1 MKKNLLILLLSIFAL
16 SSAFAQNRKITGTV
30 TGADDGQPLPG
41 VSVTIPGTNVGTQ
54 TGTNGDYSVSVPATA
69 KALVFKYV
77 GYDSQTVTLGTK
89 TAYNVVLLIDTKT
102 LKEVVVTTSFGI
114 DRSKKSLGY
123 GTTTISSESVNAT
136 QNTNFTNSLDGK
148 IPGVQVSGTGGAFTG
163 ANILIR
169 GNITFTGSNQPLII
183 IDGLPVN
190 NNGGQQ
196 PLQAGPSN
204 SNRGIDVNPEDIE
217 NVVVL
222 KSAAATVLYGSRA
235 ASGAILITTK
245 KGKKG
250 KAKVDFTS
258 SYSAGTPDRLP
269 TYQNTYGQGNNGIYN
284 NTQTTSWGPQISG
297 QLLKDFFGNTVP
309 LQAYPDNVKN
319 FFVTAN
325 TFQNNLS
332 LSGAN
337 DVSNYRVSYGNDQ
350 DAYVIADN
358 HLYRNNFTV
367 NYNTQLSPKL
377 KIGTSFSYVNT
388 TSKRTQ
394 QGNQL
399 SNPLFRGYFTPRSYD
414 LQGLP
419 FEDANGKQTW
429 FGTFDNPYWTLEHNR
444 YNDEVNRIFGNVNL
458 NYEITPWLTANLKLG
473 EDAFSQTSIAID
485 DIGNLGG
492 GNAGSSSV
500 GVGGLVTTASTVRST
515 QEYFTLTANKKY
527 GDFNFSLTVG
537 NEYLD
542 QYQNA
547 NSVTAYTLALAGFE
561 NLSNA
566 TNLFPA
572 NAFAETRTFGF
583 FGDFVVDYKN
593 FFSINIKARDDLLS
607 TLPVNN
613 QSVFYPAIAAAFNLT
628 EAFPSLKSKTINQIK
643 LRANF
648 GVVGKG
654 PGAYLTALTY
664 GKAGSAD
671 GFGPAINFPF
681 NGQSG
686 FSLNTGAGNPA
697 IQPEF
702 TRELELG
709 GEFAFF
715 NNRLS
720 IDASYYHRHSDH
732 IIFSVP
738 LPNSTGL
745 SSFLENAGVLNTTG
759 YEAGITGVPVKT
771 KDVQW
776 TVGLNYSHNVSTVE
790 SLAPNVT
797 NIFLGGFTTPNIRL
811 VAGDQYGQIYGAAYQ
826 RDAKGNVLI
835 QGTGANAGLPLST
848 TGVQKIGNPNPKYLA
863 GITNSVTYKGFNLYF
878 LIDIKVGG
886 DQYSRNIAD
895 VQRNGVAIETAAYP
909 RFDGSGVATTP
920 YLFTGVYSTGP
931 NVGQANTTMVTAQ
944 QYYGNAGKYVAAEGF
959 IYDTSWYRLREATLS
974 YNIPSSLLAHT
985 FISKASLGVY
995 GRNLILITPHYKHF
1009 DPEQNATGIGNPVG
1023 LEFNSLPN
1031 VREIGVNLKIS
1042 L

>member
-1 MKKNLLILLLSIFAL
+1 
-16 SSAFAQNRKITGTV
+16 
-30 TGADDGQPLPG
+30 
-41 VSVTIPGTNVGTQ
+41 VGTQ
-54 TGTNGDYSVSVPATA
+54 TGTNGDYSISVPATA
-69 KALVFKYV
+69 KVLVFKYV

-123 GTTTISSESVNAT
+123 GTASVSAESMTAT

-148 IPGVQVSGTGGAFTG
+148 IPGVQVSGEGGAFTG
-163 ANILIR
+163 SGILIR
-169 GNITFTGSNQPLII
+169 GNVTFTGSNQPLII
-183 IDGLPVN
+183 VDGLPIN
-190 NNGGQQ
+190 NNGGAQA
-196 PLQAGPSN
+196 LQSGPAP
-204 SNRGIDVNPEDIE
+204 SNRGIDINDEDIE
-217 NVVVL
+217 SVTVL

-250 KAKVDFTS
+250 KAKVEFTS
-258 SYSAGTPDRLP
+258 SYTAGSPDRLP
-269 TYQNTYGQGNNGIYN
+269 TFQNTYGQGNNGVYN
-284 NTQTTSWGPQISG
+284 NTQTTSWGPVISG

-309 LQAYPDNVKN
+309 LQAYPDNLKD

-325 TFQNNLS
+325 NFQNNIS

-337 DVSNYRVSYGNDQ
+337 DVTNYRVSYGNDQ
-350 DAYVIADN
+350 DAYIIADN

-367 NYNTQLSPKL
+367 NYNTQLSPKF
-377 KIGTSFSYVNT
+377 KIGTAFSYINT

-399 SNPLFRGYFTPRSYD
+399 SNPLFRGYFIPRSYD
-414 LQGLP
+414 LEGLP
-419 FEDANGKQTW
+419 FEDASGKQTW
-429 FGTFDNPYWTLEHNR
+429 FGSSDNPYWTLEHNK
-444 YNDEVNRIFGNVNL
+444 YNDELNRIFGNVNL

-473 EDAFSQTSIAID
+473 EDAFSLTSIAID

-492 GNAGSSSV
+492 GNAGANSTN
-500 GVGGLVTTASTVRST
+500 VGGLVTTAGTTRST
-515 QEYFTLTANKKY
+515 DEYFTLTGNKKF
-527 GDFNFSLTVG
+527 GDFNLSLTLG

-542 QYQNA
+542 QYSNN

-561 NLSNA
+561 SLSNA
-566 TNLFPA
+566 TTLIPSNSFSDQ
-572 NAFAETRTFGF
+572 RTFGL

-593 FFSINIKARDDLLS
+593 FFSINVKARKDWLS

-613 QSVFYPAIAAAFNLT
+613 QSVFYPAIAGAFNLT
-628 EAFPSLKSKTINQIK
+628 EAFPALKSKAVNQIK

-686 FSLNTGAGNPA
+686 FGLNTGAGNPA

-720 IDASYYHRHSDH
+720 LDASYYHRHSDH

-738 LPNSTGL
+738 LPNSTGF
-745 SSFLENAGVLNTTG
+745 SSFVENAGVLNTTG
-759 YEAGITGVPVKT
+759 FEAGLTGIPVKT

-776 TVGLNYSHNVSTVE
+776 SIGVNYSHNLSIVE
-790 SLAPNVT
+790 SLAPNVQVIT
-797 NIFLGGFTTPNIRL
+797 LGGFTTPNVRL
-811 VAGDQYGQIYGAAYQ
+811 VAGDQYGQIYGSGYQ
-826 RDAKGNVLI
+826 RDAKGNILI
-835 QGTGANAGLPLST
+835 QGTGANAGLPLAT
-848 TGVQKIGNPNPKYLA
+848 ANVQKIGNPNPKYLA
-863 GITNSVTYKGFNLYF
+863 GITNSVTYKGFNFYA

-886 DQYSRNIAD
+886 DQYARNIAD
-895 VQRNGVAIETAAYP
+895 IQRNGVGAETAAYP
-909 RFDGSGVATTP
+909 RFDASGNPTTP
-920 YLFTGVYSTGP
+920 YIFPGVYSTGP
-931 NVGQANTTMVTAQ
+931 NVGQANTTMVSAQ
-944 QYYGNAGKYVAAEGF
+944 NYYGNSGKYVAAEGY
-959 IYDTSWYRLREATLS
+959 IYDTSWYRLREANLS
-974 YNIPSSLLAHT
+974 YNVPASLLAHT
-985 FISKASLGVY
+985 FISKASIGVY
-995 GRNLILITPHYKHF
+995 GRNLILITPHYIHL
-1009 DPEQNATGIGNPVG
+1009 DPEQNATGIGNTQG
-1023 LEFNSLPN
+1023 LEFNSLPDT
-1031 VREIGVNLKIS
+1031 REIGVNLKIS